1 MLFDRIEDTPRAL
14 TDAEKIDWVRLTRT
28 ENVGPVTFHRLLDRF
43 GTAGKA
49 LDALPHLAKKGGRI
63 KPQTPPPV
71 SHIEA
76 EFDALEKF
84 GGSFVFAA
92 EEDYPLA
99 LSATEDAP
107 PVLAVKGNKKLLNR
121 AGIGMVGARNA
132 SLNSKKFAEKLAREL
147 GEANQIVV
155 SGLARGID
163 TSAHQGSLQTG
174 TIAVVAGG
182 INIIYPPE
190 NKNLFEQIADYGL
203 IVAESPFGVEP
214 MAQHFPKRNRIISGL
229 SAGVVVVEATL
240 KSGSLITARM
250 AGEQG
255 RDVFAVPGHPLDP
268 RAAGPNKLLKDGA
281 TLIENAQDILQA
293 LADFSGNMRGL
304 RDIPAPTYGFEPAE
318 FDEDEAEDG
327 RDHIIACL
335 SATPVTV
342 DEIIQTCHMK
352 VGAVAA
358 ILLELELAGRIQ
370 RLPGNRVMLLV

>member
-1 MLFDRIEDTPRAL
+1 MLFDTAQNNLPTLSDS
-14 TDAEKIDWVRLTRT
+14 DKIDWLRLIRT

-49 LDALPHLAKKGGRI
+49 LDALPHLSKKGGRV

-71 SHIEA
+71 AQIEA
-76 EFDALEKF
+76 EFEALEKF
-84 GGSFVFAA
+84 GGTFVFAA
-92 EEDYPLA
+92 EDDYPLA
-99 LSATEDAP
+99 LSSTEDAP
-107 PVLAVKGNKKLLNR
+107 PVLAIKGNRKLLNR

-132 SLNSKKFAEKLAREL
+132 SLNGKKFAEKLAREL
-147 GEANQIVV
+147 GEADQIVV

-190 NKNLFEQIADYGL
+190 NKNLYEQIADYGL
-203 IVAESPFGVEP
+203 VVAESPFGAEP

-281 TLIENAQDILQA
+281 ILIENAHDVLQA
-293 LADFSGNMRGL
+293 LADFSGNRRGL
-304 RDIPAPTYGFEPAE
+304 RDIPAPTYYPEPTE
-318 FDEDEAEDG
+318 FDEAEAEDG
-327 RDHIIACL
+327 RDLIIGCL
-335 SATPVTV
+335 SASPVTV

-358 ILLELELAGRIQ
+358 VLLELELAGRVQ